1 MRFVSAVV
9 VALSATGAFAGPLT
23 PPSGPITSTNKTLQ
37 EVEPRTPLSQTN
49 TPGDSDSLF
58 KITASGSYYLTGN
71 IDLKS
76 TTKCIEVFLGAGQQA
91 TIDLNGF
98 TITGIGATRSES
110 AIYIDGVSANVVI
123 RNGNLRNWKNAVEHF
138 TGGSV
143 TLEDVNASGS
153 RLIQF
158 DLRRATVVR
167 CTAEGG
173 GNAGFFVDSG
183 TLTDCTARGNVG
195 TGFTVNTQA
204 TIVRGCTASANGS
217 GGFNLGQGVAES
229 CRAEGN
235 SGNGFTN
242 PGAMTNCVS
251 STNTGDGI
259 GASFTSVIRGCN
271 VIANTGSGM
280 TVGSGSRIE
289 GNTISS
295 NSEHGVDVTGSRT
308 TVIGNTISTNGRGSG
323 SFSGVKVAGTDNTID
338 GNHITNMTLGG
349 DDHGIQVTGT
359 SNLIV
364 KNVLSL
370 ISDFLDI
377 GPSNTSGG
385 EVTNAAT
392 ATAWA
397 NIAF

>member
-1 MRFVSAVV
+1 MRFASAVV
-9 VALSATGAFAGPLT
+9 VAVGATVVLAGPLT

-76 TTKCIEVFLGAGQQA
+76 TTKCIEVFVGAGQQV

-98 TITGIGATRSES
+98 SITGIGATRSES

-138 TGGSV
+138 VGGSV

-167 CTAEGG
+167 CTADGG
-173 GNAGFFVDSG
+173 GGAGFFVDSG
-183 TLTDCTARGNVG
+183 TLTDCTARGNAG

-204 TIVRGCTASANGS
+204 TIVRGCTATSNGS

-229 CRAEGN
+229 CRAESNTG
-235 SGNGFTN
+235 SGFSN

-251 STNTGDGI
+251 TSNSGDGI
-259 GASFTSVIRGCN
+259 GASFAAVIRGCN
-271 VIANTGSGM
+271 IIANTGSGIS
-280 TVGSGSRIE
+280 VGSSSRIDGNTITSNAE
-289 GNTISS
+289 HGVKVTGNRTTVVGNTISS
-295 NSEHGVDVTGSRT
+295 N
-308 TVIGNTISTNGRGSG
+308 GRGSG
-323 SFSGVKVAGTDNTID
+323 AFSGILVSGTDNTID

-364 KNVLSL
+364 KNMISQ
-370 ISDFLDI
+370 ISDFLEI
-377 GPSNTSGG
+377 GASNTSGG
-385 EVTNAAT
+385 EVANAAT

-397 NIAF
+397 NIVY